1 MHLPHARR
9 LCLLLAVSLVVGCG
23 GEDPPEPSPSVVVTL
38 SGPAQAYCTTAPLVI
53 QANVLEGKPDS
64 VKLLKNGESVAEL
77 SDPYQYSFDCT
88 NEPERAYEFIVE
100 ATAQGNTFRSAAKN
114 VTVDRTRPQ
123 VTGPFANGDMNVP
136 KGAPIRLTFSEPIR
150 TTPVTAASISLTD
163 SPSVTLAWSTDQKTL
178 TVTPAA
184 PITPPKTLTLSLR
197 ASDFQDFAGNALSG
211 GTPSQWQ
218 WTVPTFLTQW
228 ATPKKGDGASDRS
241 ALALDRSGRPVVAWP
256 ALTSA
261 TGITDLYVARSDT
274 GGTTA
279 LGGPLRAQPTDSTS
293 VSNVAVA
300 VDASNRPVVAWLEPV
315 SSEKQVF
322 VRRWNGTAW
331 EELGPVPNPVAN
343 SDAAELALATGDSDQ
358 PVVAW
363 QETDSSSVT
372 RVYVYRWNGT
382 AWASVG
388 APIEGRSGA
397 GAGFPSL
404 VVDKQSRPWVAVS
417 EISAETTFLES
428 VFIVRWSGLAWEQY
442 NINLRPNDAPA
453 NATMGHSALA
463 VNALGEPSVLFELVT
478 TGQTVSTYDLYISR
492 PVTNGLSTPAYVTGA
507 NLIRPSLA
515 FDAQGALWAS
525 WENIA
530 SSIPRKIFLQR
541 MDGQPAGYT
550 LEGVS
555 KPVFANGGVG
565 APTLLVLD
573 ETAKEARVVT
583 YQ

>member
-1 MHLPHARR
+1 MHLPRARR

-23 GEDPPEPSPSVVVTL
+23 GGDPPTPSPSVVVTL
-38 SGPAQAYCTTAPLVI
+38 SGPAQAYCTTAPLLI
-53 QANVLEGKPDS
+53 QANVLEGTPDS
-64 VKLLKNGESVAEL
+64 VKLLKNGEAVAEL
-77 SDPYQYSFDCT
+77 TAPYQYSFDCT
-88 NEPERAYEFIVE
+88 TEPERAYEFIVE
-100 ATAQGNTFRSAAKN
+100 ATAQGSTFRSAAKN

-136 KGAPIRLTFSEPIR
+136 KGTPIRLTFSEPMR

-163 SPSVTLAWSTDQKTL
+163 STRVTLAWSTDLKTL
-178 TVTPAA
+178 TVTPEA
-184 PITPPKTLTLSLR
+184 PITPPKTLTLALR
-197 ASDFQDFAGNALSG
+197 ASDFQDVAGNTLSG
-211 GTPSQWQ
+211 GAPTQWQ

-241 ALALDRSGRPVVAWP
+241 AFALDRSGRPVVAWP

-261 TGITDLYVARSDT
+261 TGVTDLYVARSDT

-279 LGGPLRAQPTDSTS
+279 LGEALRAQPLENTS
-293 VSNVAVA
+293 VSAVAVA

-331 EELGPVPNPVAN
+331 DALGPVPNPVAN
-343 SDAAELALATGDSDQ
+343 SDAAELVLATGDSDE

-363 QETDSSSVT
+363 QEADASSVS

-382 AWASVG
+382 AWAAVG
-388 APIEGRSGA
+388 APITGRSGA
-397 GAGFPSL
+397 GAGLPSL
-404 VVDKQSRPWVAVS
+404 VVDKQNRPWVAVS
-417 EISAETTFLES
+417 ESSSDPTFLET

-453 NATMGHSALA
+453 NATVGHSAL
-463 VNALGEPSVLFELVT
+463 VLNASSEPSLLFELVT
-478 TGQTVSTYDLYISR
+478 TGQAISTYDLYVSR

-530 SSIPRKIFLQR
+530 SSNPRKIFLQR
-541 MDGQPAGYT
+541 LDGQPAGYT

-555 KPVFANGGVG
+555 QPVFANGGVG

-573 ETAKEARVVT
+573 AAAKEARVVT